1 MVIGYCLEYL
11 TYCILVIK
19 TNMTKT
25 PFTKQGY
32 NDLVNERDLLTKSR
46 PDAVLNLKT
55 AREMGDLSENAAYR
69 VARSKLSS
77 IDRRLRFL
85 TKILDNAYIMQVNF
99 RGMVD
104 VGCLVTVETKF
115 GEQKYQIVN
124 SHESDLANGK
134 ISYHSPVGQALIG
147 KKVNDT
153 VEISTPNG
161 KITYKI
167 KEIKIV

>member
-55 AREMGDLSENAAYR
+55 ARDMGDLSENAAYR

-85 TKILDNAYIMQVNF
+85 TRILDNGYIMEVDF
-99 RGMVD
+99 KGMVD
-104 VGCLVTVETKF
+104 VGCLVTVETPS
-115 GEQKYQIVN
+115 GDQTYQIVN
-124 SHESDLANGK
+124 SHESDIANGK
-134 ISYHSPVGQALIG
+134 ISYYSPVGRALIG
-147 KKVNDT
+147 KRVNDE
-153 VEISTPNG
+153 VKVSTPNG
-161 KITYKI
+161 ITIYKI

>member
-1 MVIGYCLEYL
+1 M
-11 TYCILVIK
+11 
-19 TNMTKT
+19 NKT

-32 NDLVNERDLLTKSR
+32 EDLVNEKNELTKSR
-46 PDAVLNLKT
+46 VHAVANLKT

-77 IDRRLRFL
+77 VDRRLRFL
-85 TKILDNAYIMQVNF
+85 TKILDNAYIMKVDF
-99 RGMVD
+99 KGTVD

-115 GEQKYQIVN
+115 GDQIYQIVN

-134 ISYHSPVGQALIG
+134 ISYYSPVGKALIG
-147 KKVNDT
+147 KRVNDV
-153 VEISTPNG
+153 VEITTPNG

-167 KEIKIV
+167 KDVKIS